1 MAHALKK
8 KYESSRQ
15 LARQASIL
23 AATRDMLAE
32 VGYTGTTMRNL
43 AQRAGVVPGTLY
55 NLYGSKDELILAA
68 LEDMLDEVAGRAF
81 AESEAGID
89 RIIAL
94 RERAG
99 DAIVDNP
106 AYAEAM
112 GRALFHSAADHPLK
126 VLLYDRTVD
135 FIVEQ
140 LRSGQQNGEI
150 DKAAKIELYARHS
163 AAQAW
168 GVIMAWVM
176 GVFTLDE
183 VRREYLRAQVYVL
196 LPIVCDSYRDALLR
210 RAGLTG

>member
-1 MAHALKK
+1 MANFPKK
-8 KYESSRQ
+8 RYESSRQ

-23 AATRDMLAE
+23 AATREMLAE
-32 VGYTGTTMRNL
+32 VGYAGTTMRNL
-43 AQRAGVVPGTLY
+43 AERAGVVPGTLY
-55 NLYGSKDELILAA
+55 NLYKSKDELILAA
-68 LEDMLDEVAGRAF
+68 LEEMLDEVAARAF
-81 AESEAGID
+81 AESDAGID

-99 DAIVDNP
+99 EAIAENP

-112 GRALFHSAADHPLK
+112 GRALFNSEAEHPLK

-135 FIVEQ
+135 FIIQQ
-140 LRSGQQNGEI
+140 LRSGQRNGEI
-150 DKAAKIELYARHS
+150 DEGAKIELYARHS

-183 VRREYLRAQVYVL
+183 VCREYLRAQVYVL
-196 LPIVCDSYRDALLR
+196 LPIVPDNRRNALLR
-210 RAGLTG
+210 RAGLST